1 MKENSILDKKSK
13 KFFKDFRLGV
23 VFLYILLIIL
33 AIVCA
38 APFYVMIINATRST
52 SQINSG
58 LSLLPGKYLIDNYI
72 EMQDYQ
78 NIWIGFKNSI
88 IVTVPSTLLA
98 AYFGA
103 LTAYAFSKFNFKGK
117 KILFAIALAT
127 MMVPIQLGLVGYYQ
141 LMRGLGLIDN
151 LLSLILPSIANV
163 SAMFFI
169 KMYIDS
175 NVDDSLLEAARIDG
189 SNEFYTFN
197 KIVLP
202 IAMPAISTISILN
215 FVAYWNNLLY
225 PLILINS
232 LSKFTLPVYVSRAA
246 GSYNQYLGA
255 QYLSVAIAVVPVII
269 FFIFVSRW
277 IISGISEGATKG

>member
-1 MKENSILDKKSK
+1 MKENSILAKKSR

-23 VFLYILLIIL
+23 VFLYIFLIIL
-33 AIVCA
+33 AIICA
-38 APFYVMIINATRST
+38 APFYMMIINGTRST
-52 SQINSG
+52 YQINLG
-58 LSLLPGKYLIDNYI
+58 LSLLPGKYLVDNYI
-72 EMQDYQ
+72 RMQEFQ

-88 IVTVPSTLLA
+88 LITVPSTLLA

-127 MMVPIQLGLVGYYQ
+127 MMVPAQLGLIGYYQ
-141 LMRGLGLIDN
+141 LIYEIGLLDN

-163 SAMFFI
+163 STMFFI

-175 NVDDSLLEAARIDG
+175 NVNDSLLEAARIDG
-189 SNEFYTFN
+189 SSEFYTFN

-215 FVAYWNNLLY
+215 FVFYWNSLLF

-232 LSKFTLPVYVSRAA
+232 LSKYPLPVYIARVK
-246 GSYNQYLGA
+246 GSYQQYLGA
-255 QYLSVAIAVVPVII
+255 QYLSVAIAVVPIII
-269 FFIFVSRW
+269 FFIFISRW
-277 IISGISEGATKG
+277 IISGITAGAIKE